1 VQQPLDTGDG
11 SPPSG
16 LGQRAVILGL
26 VTAAVAALALGGV
39 VVDQARSD
47 DGPDGNAVVA
57 TPGAVDAAASGAT
70 PDPGPTTTPTAPPV
84 PSSAKQLVRE
94 QEITGDI
101 SPKSVV
107 ASGTGLV
114 FAQNMMYKHTV
125 TVYGTDGALVK
136 TIPDEVDLAAF
147 GIPDHPGTAKGAPV
161 EAAFAPDRKH
171 AYVSNYSMYGA
182 GFGPEG
188 QDNCTASSPVDASFV
203 YRINVKS
210 LEIDAVIPVGEVPKA
225 LTVSPDGTKLLVSNW
240 CSYDV
245 SVIDTE
251 TNAELARVPLAAY
264 PRGVVVDPTSTTAYV
279 AVMGANEVATI
290 DLASFAV
297 GWIGGVGSA
306 PRHLVMDPSGA
317 FLYATTN
324 GDGHVAK
331 IDLQTGAVVART
343 ATGQEPRTMDI
354 AADGQSLYVVNYT
367 SNTVSKLATDDL
379 RVLQTV
385 DTPSHPIGIAYE
397 PGTSTVWVACYSGE
411 ILVYRDA

>member
-1 VQQPLDTGDG
+1 MQEPLDTGDG
-11 SPPSG
+11 SPPRG
-16 LGQRAVILGL
+16 LGQRAVILGA
-26 VTAAVAALALGGV
+26 VTAVVAAIALGGV
-39 VVDQARSD
+39 VYDQARSD
-47 DGPDGNAVVA
+47 GAPDASAVG
-57 TPGAVDAAASGAT
+57 TSPGAADGGAGSDVPDAGA
-70 PDPGPTTTPTAPPV
+70 TTTPTAPPI

-125 TVYGTDGALVK
+125 TVYGTDGTLMK
-136 TIPDEVDLAAF
+136 TIPDEVDLAAY
-147 GIPDHPGTAKGAPV
+147 GIPDHPGTVKGAPV
-161 EAAFAPDRKH
+161 EAAFAPDKKH

-188 QDNCTASSPVDASFV
+188 QDNCTASSAIDPSFV

-210 LEIDAVIPVGEVPKA
+210 LAVDAVIPVGEVPKA

-245 SVIDTE
+245 SVIDTH
-251 TNAELARVPLAAY
+251 TNAELARVPLGAY
-264 PRGVVVDPTSTTAYV
+264 PRGVVVDPASTTAYV

-290 DLASFAV
+290 DLSTFAV

-306 PRHLVMDPSGA
+306 PRHIVMDPTGN
-317 FLYATTN
+317 FVYVTTN
-324 GDGHVAK
+324 GDGHVVKVDAH
-331 IDLQTGAVVART
+331 TGEVVARI
-343 ATGQEPRTMDI
+343 ATGVEPRTMDI

-367 SNTVSKLATDDL
+367 SNTVTKLATDDL